1 MTKPI
6 SIAPS
11 ILSADFMGLGADL
24 DAVAT
29 ADWVHYDVM
38 DGHFVPN
45 LSFGPGILK
54 QVKART
60 TLPVDAHLM
69 VSNPDDVIDDY
80 IKAGADLV
88 TFHLEAARDA
98 AEMIGR
104 IHASGRGAGIAISPD
119 TPAEAVFPYLADIE
133 LILVMTV
140 YPG

>member
-11 ILSADFMGLGADL
+11 ILSADFMQLGADL
-24 DAVAT
+24 DAVET

-60 TLPVDAHLM
+60 PLPVD
-69 VSNPDDVIDDY
+69 
-80 IKAGADLV
+80 
-88 TFHLEAARDA
+88 
-98 AEMIGR
+98 
-104 IHASGRGAGIAISPD
+104 ISRLRAMLPR
-119 TPAEAVFPYLADIE
+119 
-133 LILVMTV
+133 
-140 YPG
+140 